1 MRDRY
6 PSEACPSGL
15 LRIDDTNNRFTQVQR
30 ESRAQLLSR
39 ICPLPFPS
47 VCPLF
52 LLPAHISLLFVPAR
66 IVFPRGLSCPSA
78 NRESGYGAR
87 PGLAGM
93 VCARR
98 ALREWTGTYNRRY
111 VLRHYGY
118 LEVGRDSTVGVQK
131 NHSTP
136 TPSSVFTDLFIHSL
150 SLFSLFPISQP
161 CSSRLERTLAVI

>member
-47 VCPLF
+47 VCSLF
-52 LLPAHISLLFVPAR
+52 LLPFHLFPFIPVGAACAPAG
-66 IVFPRGLSCPSA
+66 VTCPSA
-78 NRESGYGAR
+78 NRESGYGSW

>member
-6 PSEACPSGL
+6 PQEASPSGL

-47 VCPLF
+47 VCSLF
-52 LLPAHISLLFVPAR
+52 LLPVHISLCLSPWRRRKPYRPYRTVYTVWYGAGY
-66 IVFPRGLSCPSA
+66 VFPRGVTCPST

-87 PGLAGM
+87 PGPSGM

-111 VLRHYGY
+111 VLRHYGC
-118 LEVGRDSTVGVQK
+118 LEVGAM
-131 NHSTP
+131 HSP
-136 TPSSVFTDLFIHSL
+136 
-150 SLFSLFPISQP
+150 Q
-161 CSSRLERTLAVI
+161 